1 MKKLI
6 CEILFGKNTL
16 ASGLVALTVVSSI
29 ALGCNCSKDFDLSNL
44 ANAND
49 SNATNTSSNTVS
61 RTSSSS
67 KPDASTGKVP
77 SDEQLQDMVKE
88 TLLDF
93 NDSVR
98 QEDFTEFHSKICK
111 PWQKQT
117 TPASLKTTF
126 QSFITNNISIA
137 SIDPLEA
144 TFTDTPDV
152 GRELG
157 YKTLKL
163 KGEYPTSPNVTK
175 FELNYIPEG
184 KDWKLSKIIVDTTS
198 KF

>member
-6 CEILFGKNTL
+6 NEILFGKNTM
-16 ASGLVALTVVSSI
+16 ASGLIALAVVSSV
-29 ALGCNCSKDFDLSNL
+29 ALGCNCGKDFDLSNL
-44 ANAND
+44 AKNAN
-49 SNATNTSSNTVS
+49 SNSADTSSNTTTS
-61 RTSSSS
+61 REPAS
-67 KPDASTGKVP
+67 KADASTGKVP
-77 SDEQLQDMVKE
+77 TDGQLQAMVKE

-117 TPASLKTTF
+117 TPASLKSTF

-144 TFTDTPDV
+144 TFTSEPEV
-152 GRELG
+152 GREVG

-163 KGEYPTSPNVTK
+163 KGQYPTSPNVTK